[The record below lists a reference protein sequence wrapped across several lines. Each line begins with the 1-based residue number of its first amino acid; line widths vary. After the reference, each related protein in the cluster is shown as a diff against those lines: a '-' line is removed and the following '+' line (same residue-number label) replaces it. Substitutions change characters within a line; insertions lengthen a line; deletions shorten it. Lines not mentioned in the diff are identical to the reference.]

1 MRRPS
6 PIAIVLLATGIPPVA
21 FTIALFVLG
30 SIPDNIAPPLTI
42 AFVLIPMVVFLPLF
56 AFVGFK
62 DVARRTRREIVR
74 TKTLVFHCPICD
86 AGIPHTGLREL
97 RRARREHIETLHPEF
112 FHYAKRINKLAVLY
126 WAGLIF
132 LAITAT
138 FWFFVKSYVLSL
150 AGFLAVLPLL
160 YFLNWF
166 FQKQVRE
173 FRRRWIEHTSAQPLK
188 NTP

>member
-1 MRRPS
+1 
-6 PIAIVLLATGIPPVA
+6 VLLAAGIPPVA
-21 FTIALFVLG
+21 FTASLFVLG
-30 SIPDNIAPPLTI
+30 RIPDNLAPPLTI
-42 AFVLIPMVVFLPLF
+42 AFVLIPMAVFLPLF
-56 AFVGFK
+56 VFVGFR
-62 DVARRTRREIVR
+62 DVARRTRREIDT
-74 TKTLVFHCPICD
+74 TKTLMSHCPICD

-138 FWFFVKSYVLSL
+138 FWFFVKSYILSL

-160 YFLNWF
+160 YILNQF

-173 FRRRWIEHTSAQPLK
+173 FRRRWTEHGSARPQQ
-188 NTP
+188 NTPQI